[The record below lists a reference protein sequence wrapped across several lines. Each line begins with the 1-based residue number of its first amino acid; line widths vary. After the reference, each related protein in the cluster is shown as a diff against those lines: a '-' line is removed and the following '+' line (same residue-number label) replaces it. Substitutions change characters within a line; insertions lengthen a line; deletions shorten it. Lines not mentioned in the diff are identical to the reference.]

1 MSGQV
6 AIVGLGPGRET
17 LVTPDVRAVIDAA
30 TDVIGY
36 IPYVKRIAPRAGLT
50 LHASDNRVEI
60 DRATHALRLAER
72 NESPSALGS
81 RTPVPLRSTD
91 LDLARQSGLIEGTEI
106 VEALVA
112 CMGCSDAGDCKSRL
126 DRELPGLPDYCRNA
140 SLISRVEALTH

>member
-1 MSGQV
+1 MSTTSKTAHHEQ
-6 AIVGLGPGRET
+6 LMERM
-17 LVTPDVRAVIDAA
+17 A
-30 TDVIGY
+30 T
-36 IPYVKRIAPRAGLT
+36 
-50 LHASDNRVEI
+50 
-60 DRATHALRLAER
+60 R
-72 NESPSALGS
+72 NGA
-81 RTPVPLRSTD
+81 D